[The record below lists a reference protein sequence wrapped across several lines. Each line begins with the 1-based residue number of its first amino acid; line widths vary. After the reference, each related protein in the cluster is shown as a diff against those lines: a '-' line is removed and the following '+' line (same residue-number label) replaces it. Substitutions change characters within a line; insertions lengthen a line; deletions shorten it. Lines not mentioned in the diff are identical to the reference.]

1 MFDTFST
8 KTKFET
14 AFKNRLIEKYG
25 LTVKE
30 SHITERYDVLGELVR
45 DYAGIN
51 WRHTR
56 SSVMKKEEK
65 QLIYFSME
73 FLMGRLLVNNMQ
85 NLGIYDVCKAG
96 LADLDIDINE
106 LEEEESDEGLGNGG
120 LGRLAACFLD
130 SIASLGYPGHG
141 NTLRYEYGFFR
152 QKFVNGKQTE
162 LPDQWLTN
170 GNVWEVRKP
179 KHAVEVKFYGR
190 PETYIK
196 TDGNFAVRLV
206 DALCVQAM
214 PYDIS
219 VVGYHNKLANTLRL
233 WSAEPSSNNLPGNM
247 SFEDYLTEIK
257 MICHSLYPDDSTE
270 NGKLLRLKQE
280 YFLVSSGLQS
290 VLRSYFAHNGT
301 LEGFADKY
309 VFQLNDTHPILAI
322 PEMLRLMMDDYG
334 YGWEFAWGQ
343 IQKCI
348 AYTNHTILAE
358 ALEKWPTFYIQRLLP
373 RIYMIIEE
381 INRRFNIYLSE
392 KGVSDNEKRD
402 VAIIKDGQVYMAN
415 MAIYACYS
423 INGVAAIHTRILETN
438 TFSSFFKLFPQ
449 KFNNKTNGITH
460 RRWFLYS
467 NPKLSSFV
475 TNKIGEDWILHS
487 EKLTDF
493 DKFADDKT
501 VQDRVLKIKHE
512 NKRSF
517 AEFVKKTYAI
527 DIDPSSIFDVQVKRL
542 HAYKRQL
549 MNVFHIMYLYSKI
562 KEDSNFEMIPTTFI
576 FGAKAAPSYVFA
588 KSVIEL
594 INAVASYVNND
605 PQVSK
610 FMKVVF
616 IENYGVSLAEK
627 IIPAADVSEQIS
639 TAGYE
644 ASGTSNM
651 KFMMNGAITLG
662 TLDGANIE
670 IVEKAGKKNAIIFG
684 LTAAEVANYEN
695 TGTYN
700 PWDLYNTDP
709 VINRVVNM
717 LFNGPWSQDNQER
730 FKVIFDELMQRN
742 DQYFLLKD
750 FRSYCEAHE
759 QVQKLYARKYEW
771 AKACIHNI
779 ANSGYFSSDR
789 TIEQYVHDI
798 WHLKKLE
805 ADDSEVK

>member
-1 MFDTFST
+1 MFDTF
-8 KTKFET
+8 KTKEKFEE

-30 SHITERYDVLGELVR
+30 SHISERYDVLGELVR

-56 SSVMKKEEK
+56 SSIVQSEKK

-85 NLGIYDVCKAG
+85 NLGIYEVCKNG

-106 LEEEESDEGLGNGG
+106 LEDEESDEGLGNGG

-141 NTLRYEYGFFR
+141 NCLRYEYGFFR
-152 QKFVNGKQTE
+152 QKFVDGKQTE

-179 KHAVEVKFYGR
+179 KHAVEVQFYGR
-190 PETYIK
+190 PETYIRP
-196 TDGNFAVRLV
+196 DGSFAVRLV
-206 DALCVQAM
+206 DSLSVQAM

-233 WSAEPSSNNLPGNM
+233 WSSEPSSNNLPTNM
-247 SFEDYLTEIK
+247 SFEDYLSEIK
-257 MICHSLYPDDSTE
+257 MICHSLYPDDSNE
-270 NGKLLRLKQE
+270 AGKLLRLKQE

-290 VLRSYFAHNGT
+290 AIRSYYGVHGN
-301 LEGFADKY
+301 LEGFAEKY

-322 PEMLRLMMDDYG
+322 PEMMRIMMDG
-334 YGWEFAWGQ
+334 YGCGWDFAWEQ
-343 IQKCI
+343 VTKSI

-358 ALEKWPTFYIQRLLP
+358 ALEKWPTFQLQRLLP

-381 INRRFNIYLSE
+381 INRRFNIFLSE
-392 KGVSDNEKRD
+392 KKVDDNSKRD
-402 VAIIKDGQVYMAN
+402 MAIIKDGQVYMAN
-415 MAIYACYS
+415 MAIYAGFS
-423 INGVAAIHTRILETN
+423 INGVAAIHTRILETT
-438 TFSSFFKLFPQ
+438 TFSSFYKIFPR

-475 TNKIGEDWILHS
+475 TDKIGDEWILNS
-487 EKLTDF
+487 EKLVDF
-493 DKFADDKT
+493 DKFADNAV
-501 VQDRVLKIKHE
+501 VQNRVLRIKHE
-512 NKRSF
+512 NKRNF
-517 AEFVKKTYAI
+517 AEFVKNTYGI
-527 DIDPSSIFDVQVKRL
+527 EIDPSSIFDVQVKRL

-549 MNVFHIMYLYSKI
+549 MNILHIMYLYNKI
-562 KEDSNFEMIPTTFI
+562 KENPNFEMIPTTFI
-576 FGAKAAPSYVFA
+576 FGAKAAPSYLFA
-588 KSVIEL
+588 KKVIEL
-594 INAVASYVNND
+594 INSVASYVNND
-605 PQVSK
+605 PEVSK
-610 FMKVVF
+610 FIKIVF
-616 IENYGVSLAEK
+616 VENYGVSLAEK

-662 TLDGANIE
+662 TMDGANIE
-670 IVEKAGKKNAIIFG
+670 IVEKAGKENAIIFG
-684 LTAAEVANYEN
+684 LTAKEVETYEN

-709 VINRVVNM
+709 VINKVVNS
-717 LFNGPWSQDNQER
+717 LFNGPWAQDNQER
-730 FKVIFDELMQRN
+730 FKIIFDELMSRN
-742 DQYFLLKD
+742 DQFFLLKD
-750 FRSYCEAHE
+750 FHGYVEAHE
-759 QVQKLYARKYEW
+759 KVQALYANKSAW

-789 TIEQYVHDI
+789 TIEQYVKDI
-798 WHLKKLE
+798 WHLEKLE
-805 ADDSEVK
+805 AKDV